1 MSKPNMQPN
10 NITDVEDF
18 YVSPFFAK
26 PHVTSSTVEFG
37 DCVQLMK
44 QYDDGHFDLAIV
56 DVPYGRSIMAK
67 NKFQLHKTNDTGY
80 RNKETPAVEYW
91 KELYRVS
98 KEQIVWGC
106 QYLMPHLKA
115 EGSFIVWNKKANPDL
130 HNMSSCDVAWY
141 SKRKKIKTWDGAWCG
156 AVKCEKEPTIH
167 IHQKPVGLYKF
178 LLKNYATEGMKILD
192 THLGSGSSRI
202 AAYEMGFDFVGM
214 EIDEIYFK
222 RQEKRFKEYC
232 QQLRIKGW

>member
-1 MSKPNMQPN
+1 MFN
-10 NITDVEDF
+10 NNKKMIKEIKAEDMN
-18 YVSPFFAK
+18 VSPACTK
-26 PHVTSSTVEFG
+26 PTFVGSTVILE

-44 QYDDGHFDLAIV
+44 QYEDGYFDLAIV
-56 DVPYGRSIMAK
+56 DVPYGSSIMAK
-67 NKFQLHKTNDTGY
+67 NKFQRHKTKDTGY
-80 RNKETPAVEYW
+80 RNKETPGVEYW
-91 KELYRVS
+91 NELYRVS

-106 QYLMPHLKA
+106 QYLMPHLKT
-115 EGSFIVWNKKANPDL
+115 EGSFIVWDKKANPDL

-141 SKRKKIKTWDGAWCG
+141 SRRKQIKTWHGAWCG